1 MGGRLAS
8 SVLGLQL
15 ERDGLDLRLFDP
27 KADKWLPTP
36 EERIAQTEAEVERLQ
51 RQLESLRRQTKT

>member
-1 MGGRLAS
+1 
-8 SVLGLQL
+8 LGLQL

-51 RQLESLRRQTKT
+51 RQLETLRRQTKG

>member
-8 SVLGLQL
+8 TVLGLQL

-36 EERIAQTEAEVERLQ
+36 EERIAQAEAEAERL
-51 RQLESLRRQTKT
+51 RQELEALRRQR